1 MKTVFNLTFP
11 GNVIDLENIKERG
24 LIIAENGVTIDAQ
37 HLFPSFKLD
46 SSSQIN
52 SPSGSLINDQKSTDD
67 AANNNVNKNWLDEAI
82 TQIGSMEKI
91 EESILRYALEKSK
104 SNVSEAARML
114 GMSRPT
120 FSYRLK
126 KLNIEV

>member
-1 MKTVFNLTFP
+1 M
-11 GNVIDLENIKERG
+11 IERG
-24 LIIAENGVTIDAQ
+24 LILAENGVSIDAH
-37 HLFPSFKLD
+37 HLFPGFKLD
-46 SSSQIN
+46 SENQDN
-52 SPSGSLINDQKSTDD
+52 SPSAFTKNDQHSTNETL
-67 AANNNVNKNWLDEAI
+67 NNNVNKHWIDEAI

-91 EESILRYALEKSK
+91 EETILRYAIEKADF
-104 SNVSEAARML
+104 NVSEAARML

>member
-1 MKTVFNLTFP
+1 
-11 GNVIDLENIKERG
+11 
-24 LIIAENGVTIDAQ
+24 
-37 HLFPSFKLD
+37 
-46 SSSQIN
+46 
-52 SPSGSLINDQKSTDD
+52 
-67 AANNNVNKNWLDEAI
+67 
-82 TQIGSMEKI
+82 MEKI
-91 EESILRYALEKSK
+91 EESILKYAIEKAE